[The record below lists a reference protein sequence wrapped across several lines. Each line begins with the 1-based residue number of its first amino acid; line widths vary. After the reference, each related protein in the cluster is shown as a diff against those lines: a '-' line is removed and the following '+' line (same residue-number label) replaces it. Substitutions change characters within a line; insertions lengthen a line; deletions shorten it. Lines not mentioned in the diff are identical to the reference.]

1 MKTLLFLLPLIA
13 FTSGTVYAEPFDN
26 LQTSIL
32 DYSDNKATIQ
42 LNWDEDGSVSYY
54 KIGCVSCFPH
64 ITESTTENIVV
75 IGNVTSFPNNS
86 IAMLYG
92 IAYDVEDEIISA
104 KQILV
109 NLIP

>member
-1 MKTLLFLLPLIA
+1 MKILLLLLPLIG
-13 FTSGTVYAEPFDN
+13 FTVGTVYAEPFDN

-32 DYSDNKATIQ
+32 DYSDNKATLQ
-42 LNWDEDGSVSYY
+42 VSWDEDGSVSYY

-64 ITESTTENIVV
+64 ITKSTTDNILV